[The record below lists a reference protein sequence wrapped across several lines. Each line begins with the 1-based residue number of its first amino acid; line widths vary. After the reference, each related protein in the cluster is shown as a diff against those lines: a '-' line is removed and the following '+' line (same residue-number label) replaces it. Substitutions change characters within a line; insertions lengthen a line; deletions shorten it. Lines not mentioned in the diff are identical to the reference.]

1 MYIEDVPH
9 LGVDPGPVAGEI
21 LHHDGCLQLHGRVQ
35 AAAAGQVQRRAALVI
50 LERQVGLV
58 ADQDLDLSQ
67 EKSEHF
73 DRYGISLL

>member
-1 MYIEDVPH
+1 MVGQTELKILRLVMYIEDVSH

-50 LERQVGLV
+50 LGRRVSLV
-58 ADQDLDLSQ
+58 ADQDFDLR
-67 EKSEHF
+67 EK
-73 DRYGISLL
+73 